1 MAFLWTHSAT
11 HFEYM
16 STQQR
21 VCMSFMYIV
30 LHSTTCVFLRGL
42 FNLVACSDILRTLP
56 VTVYKSVCLFFQ
68 KKIKRKALRQ
78 DLYVFFFPASFWFP
92 CISS

>member
-1 MAFLWTHSAT
+1 MYELHV
-11 HFEYM
+11 H
-16 STQQR
+16 
-21 VCMSFMYIV
+21 CPSFYHM
-30 LHSTTCVFLRGL
+30 CVSEG

-78 DLYVFFFPASFWFP
+78 DLYVFFS
-92 CISS
+92 CKLLVSLH